1 MGEFVTPEATRER
14 FRALSDQVDAAH
26 AEMRALSS
34 DGVGTAFRVEMAER
48 WETQERTNRA
58 LMYRMFG
65 EIADPPDESA
75 MVPAMANSLAV
86 RLRIPP
92 REVKRRMKVAGRI
105 RPRRPGLDREAV
117 AVRKPSLRR

>member
-1 MGEFVTPEATRER
+1 MGEFVTGEAARER

-34 DGVGTAFRVEMAER
+34 DGVGTAFRVELAER

-65 EIADPPDESA
+65 QIADPPDET
-75 MVPAMANSLAV
+75 AMAPMVVTVS
-86 RLRIPP
+86 
-92 REVKRRMKVAGRI
+92 RRGCGSRPARSNAG
-105 RPRRPGLDREAV
+105 
-117 AVRKPSLRR
+117 

>member
-1 MGEFVTPEATRER
+1 MGEFVTGEAARER

-65 EIADPPDESA
+65 QIADPPDET
-75 MVPAMANSLAV
+75 AMAPMVVTVS
-86 RLRIPP
+86 
-92 REVKRRMKVAGRI
+92 RRGFGS
-105 RPRRPGLDREAV
+105 RPARSNAGLDWPRASIH
-117 AVRKPSLRR
+117 AAN